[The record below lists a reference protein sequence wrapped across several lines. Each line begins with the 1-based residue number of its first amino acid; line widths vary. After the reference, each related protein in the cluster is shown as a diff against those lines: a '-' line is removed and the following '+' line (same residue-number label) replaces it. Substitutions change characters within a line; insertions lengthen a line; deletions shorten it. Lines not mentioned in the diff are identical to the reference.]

1 MPIEWRD
8 SLSVGNDFIDE
19 DHKHLLVLI
28 NQYEIAVQQQNVP
41 ILENAF
47 EGLVDYA
54 HSHFER
60 EQKLMEAVHYPE
72 RRAHA
77 DLHTKLIDTMDDFH
91 KGLIKENT
99 VDIKKV
105 SKFLHDWIIDHVV
118 NEDMKLRPYVKG
130 QRG

>member
-1 MPIEWRD
+1 MSIEWRD
-8 SLSVGNDFIDE
+8 SLSVGNDYIDE
-19 DHKHLLVLI
+19 DHKHLIVLI
-28 NQYEIAVQQQNVP
+28 NQYEIAVQQRNLP

-47 EGLVDYA
+47 EGLVEYA

-60 EQKLMEAVHYPE
+60 EQNLMDAVHYPN
-72 RRAHA
+72 RRGHA
-77 DLHTKLIDTMDDFH
+77 ELHTKLIDTMDDYH
-91 KGLIKENT
+91 KGLKKEKS

-130 QRG
+130 ERG